1 MKTYAVTY
9 INKED
14 RTVTE
19 NLSVVNMFHLTV
31 KIYFDLLKDVK
42 DNNPDNIIAYE
53 RV

>member
-1 MKTYAVTY
+1 MRTYAITY

-19 NLSVVNMFHLTV
+19 SLSAINMFHLTV

-42 DNNPDNIIAYE
+42 DSNPDNIIAYE